1 MVNAWIEF
9 VKKYVSERR
18 GLSYA
23 CALSSPACKEA
34 YQQEQTTNYKP
45 QINRIGVLLRPPR
58 NKVRPTA
65 AKLQQARDLYNQTK
79 NLVTLLPNSDKKSEY
94 IVELN
99 AKRERILHLLATA

>member
-9 VKKYVSERR
+9 VKKYASEN

-23 CALSSPACKEA
+23 CALSTPACKA
-34 YQQEQTTNYKP
+34 SYQQQQTTNYKP